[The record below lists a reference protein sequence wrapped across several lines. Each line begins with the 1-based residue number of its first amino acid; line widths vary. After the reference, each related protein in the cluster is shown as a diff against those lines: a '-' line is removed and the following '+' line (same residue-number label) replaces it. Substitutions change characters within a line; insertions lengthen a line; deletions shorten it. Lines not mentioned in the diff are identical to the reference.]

1 VKTTNTKKLR
11 TCRSEGYNFIFNKTN
26 GNFAR
31 WGNTLEDDPQVAPM
45 NEILDCEIT
54 TICHGVPNKDGVK
67 IPCEFCYKSN
77 TPKGKNMSFETF
89 KGIID
94 KMPWTL
100 QVAFGADSECTSNPD
115 IWKMMAYCRKKDI
128 VPNITVANISDE
140 TADELTKYCGAVA
153 VSRYFNKDIC
163 YDSVKK
169 LTDRGMKQINIHALV
184 SNETYDLVME
194 TLKDKL
200 TDKRLEKL
208 HAIVMLNLKQRG
220 RGEAY
225 NKLPEDKFK
234 ALVDFAFKN
243 NIVIGFDSCGC
254 GKFLDAV
261 KDYPNYKKLEM
272 ISEKCESSLFSAFI
286 DVNGCFYPCS
296 FCGGDSKNSWTKGL
310 DVVGCKDF
318 IKDIWN
324 NEKTINFRDTLL
336 KNSRNCPLY
345 DV

>member
-31 WGNTLEDDPQVAPM
+31 WGKTLEDDPQVAPM

-54 TICHGVPNKDGVK
+54 TICHGVPNKDGIK
-67 IPCEFCYKSN
+67 TPCAFCYKSN

-184 SNETYDLVME
+184 SNETYDLVCAFDVIEHVADDYLACSEM
-194 TLKDKL
+194 
-200 TDKRLEKL
+200 KRVCKTGG
-208 HAIVMLNLKQRG
+208 IVLVTVPAFSSLWSHHDVINHHFKRYKTNELKQLFSKN
-220 RGEAY
+220 GEIQFLSY
-225 NKLPEDKFK
+225 FNSWLFIPIWLIRTISNKFPNLFKRDGSGSDHSMFKLGFLNTVLYYLFLSENAFLKNKISLPFGVS
-234 ALVDFAFKN
+234 ALV
-243 NIVIGFDSCGC
+243 
-254 GKFLDAV
+254 
-261 KDYPNYKKLEM
+261 
-272 ISEKCESSLFSAFI
+272 
-286 DVNGCFYPCS
+286 
-296 FCGGDSKNSWTKGL
+296 SWRK
-310 DVVGCKDF
+310 
-318 IKDIWN
+318 
-324 NEKTINFRDTLL
+324 
-336 KNSRNCPLY
+336 
-345 DV
+345 